1 MSHASRKCSKLAIE
15 TIEQGMKMFKVNS
28 KDIRANV
35 RHPLGVLT
43 HFLSKIF
50 GVVLLSLLLTLSI
63 FHTLL

>member
-1 MSHASRKCSKLAIE
+1 MSHPSRKCSKLTIE
-15 TIEQGMKMFKVNS
+15 TIEQGVKMFKVNS

-43 HFLSKIF
+43 NFLSKIF
-50 GVVLLSLLLTLSI
+50 GVVFLSLLLTLSI